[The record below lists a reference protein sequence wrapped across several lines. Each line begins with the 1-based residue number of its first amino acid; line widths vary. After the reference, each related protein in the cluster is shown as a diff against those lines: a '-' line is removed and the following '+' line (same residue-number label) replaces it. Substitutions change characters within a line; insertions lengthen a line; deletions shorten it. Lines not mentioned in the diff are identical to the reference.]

1 MTDAGR
7 SIAHSSREGAVA
19 RDLADL
25 SSTGAHEL
33 PASAPLTVPSDRSIG
48 QTQRGSGFASEMTDI
63 SAAPILEATD
73 LTKVYQRG
81 PSTVRAVDGISLS
94 VAAGEFMSIMGR
106 SGSGKT
112 TLLDLLGCLLRPTS
126 GALAIDGRS
135 VIGASDGELAAIR
148 RERIGFVFQE
158 FNLIPTLTAVENVLM
173 PLRYGPRRSDGR
185 ARAAELLELVGLG
198 SRASHRPSELS
209 GGEQQRVAIARAL
222 VNEPAV
228 ILADEPTGELDTA
241 TSDTLMETLR
251 ALNAER
257 GVTIIIV
264 THDAAVAGRT
274 DRVVR
279 LSDGRV
285 VADERAA

>member
-1 MTDAGR
+1 MSDAPALATG
-7 SIAHSSREGAVA
+7 
-19 RDLADL
+19 DL
-25 SSTGAHEL
+25 
-33 PASAPLTVPSDRSIG
+33 
-48 QTQRGSGFASEMTDI
+48 M
-63 SAAPILEATD
+63 
-73 LTKVYQRG
+73 KVYQRG
-81 PSTVRAVDGISLS
+81 SSEVRAVDGVTLT
-94 VAAGEFMSIMGR
+94 VEAGELMSIMGR

-158 FNLIPTLTAVENVLM
+158 FNLIPTLTALENVLM
-173 PLRYGPRRSDGR
+173 PLRYGPRRPDGR
-185 ARAAELLELVGLG
+185 ARAVELLELVGLG

-228 ILADEPTGELDTA
+228 ILADEPTGELDSA

-251 ALNAER
+251 GLNAER

-264 THDAAVAGRT
+264 THDAAIAGRT